1 MKKTFTKIILP
12 ILLFSLLLSP
22 TLALAQDN
30 SGSDTVAQ
38 SQVLNK
44 LKAVGTDGGY
54 NLDVSP
60 PEIIGFIIGAFIN
73 FLGLAFI
80 VLVVVA
86 GYGWMTAGGNEE
98 KVKKST
104 TTLKE
109 AVIGLV
115 LTISAWTIWNFVL
128 SSLIFNG

>member
-1 MKKTFTKIILP
+1 MNKLIKNLILP
-12 ILLFSLLLSP
+12 IILLSLFIMP
-22 TLALAQDN
+22 ALVLAQDEAPA
-30 SGSDTVAQ
+30 TV
-38 SQVLNK
+38 SQTQILDK
-44 LKAVGTDGGY
+44 LSSVGTKSGY
-54 NLDVSP
+54 NLTVSP

-73 FLGLAFI
+73 FLGLAFL

-98 KVKKST
+98 KVKKAV

-115 LTISAWTIWNFVL
+115 LTISAWTLWNFVL
-128 SSLIFNG
+128 ESLIFKG